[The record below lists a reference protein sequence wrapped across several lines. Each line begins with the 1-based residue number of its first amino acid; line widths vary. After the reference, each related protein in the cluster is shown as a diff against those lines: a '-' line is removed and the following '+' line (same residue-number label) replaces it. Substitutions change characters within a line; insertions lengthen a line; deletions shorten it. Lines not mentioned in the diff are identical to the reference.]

1 MGPPDVAGRRGHA
14 GGSPEV
20 LLKRV
25 PRRPDCAT
33 VILFYLA
40 VIGIVAMVAV
50 GFLRTFRQIQSIA
63 RAAQDPEHLARHIGA
78 AMRRSGVDPDNLRV
92 EVKVEGRGGSRGDE
106 ALAFHRPTPID
117 APSPGRPER
126 WLALTVALLVVAAGV
141 WVALDFS

>member
-1 MGPPDVAGRRGHA
+1 MALLAFAGRRGHV
-14 GGSPEV
+14 GGSSEV

-50 GFLRTFRQIQSIA
+50 GFFRTFRQIQTLA

-92 EVKVEGRGGSRGDE
+92 EVTVEGSGGARGDE
-106 ALAFHRPTPID
+106 APPFHRPTPID
-117 APSPGRPER
+117 APARRPPER
-126 WLALTVALLVVAAGV
+126 WLALTVALLVVAAAV
-141 WVALDFS
+141 WVALDLS